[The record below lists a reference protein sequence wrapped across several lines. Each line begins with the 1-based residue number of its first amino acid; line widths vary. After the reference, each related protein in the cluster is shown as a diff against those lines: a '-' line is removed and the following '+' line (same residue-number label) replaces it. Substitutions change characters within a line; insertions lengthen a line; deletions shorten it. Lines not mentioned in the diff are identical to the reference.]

1 MTGFGVMFLLVAMV
15 SVYALGLVGY
25 RLLLSAKR
33 LNIELIKSKALIED
47 LNSFEMTI
55 PSKAEANTGAELLSL
70 LGERRKIGQ
79 AKEQRVKA
87 RRRRLVQRI
96 NDIEIDKR

>member
-1 MTGFGVMFLLVAMV
+1 MTGFGLMLLLVAMA

-25 RLLLSAKR
+25 RLLLSARR
-33 LNIELIKSKALIED
+33 LNAQLIKSKELIED

-70 LGERRKIGQ
+70 LGKRRKIGQ

-87 RRRRLVQRI
+87 RRRRLLQRI
-96 NDIEIDKR
+96 NNIDKDKR

>member
-1 MTGFGVMFLLVAMV
+1 MSGFGLMFLLVAMA
-15 SVYALGLVGY
+15 SVYALGLIGY

-33 LNIELIKSKALIED
+33 LNTQLTKSKALIDD

-55 PSKAEANTGAELLSL
+55 PSKTEANTGAELLSL
-70 LGERRKIGQ
+70 LGQRRKIGQ
-79 AKEQRVKA
+79 GKDQRVKA
-87 RRRRLVQRI
+87 RRRRLIQRI

>member
-1 MTGFGVMFLLVAMV
+1 MTGFGLMFLLVAMA
-15 SVYALGLVGY
+15 SIYALGLVGY

-33 LNIELIKSKALIED
+33 LNTELTKSKELIED
-47 LNSFEMTI
+47 LNSFETTL
-55 PSKAEANTGAELLSL
+55 PSKAVANTGPELLSL
-70 LGERRKIGQ
+70 LGQRRKIGQ

-87 RRRRLVQRI
+87 RRRRLIERI

>member
-1 MTGFGVMFLLVAMV
+1 MTGFGVMFLLVAMA

-33 LNIELIKSKALIED
+33 LNIELTKSKKLIED
-47 LNSFEMTI
+47 LNSFEITI
-55 PSKAEANTGAELLSL
+55 PSKAEASTGDDLLSL
-70 LGERRKIGQ
+70 LDQRRRIGR